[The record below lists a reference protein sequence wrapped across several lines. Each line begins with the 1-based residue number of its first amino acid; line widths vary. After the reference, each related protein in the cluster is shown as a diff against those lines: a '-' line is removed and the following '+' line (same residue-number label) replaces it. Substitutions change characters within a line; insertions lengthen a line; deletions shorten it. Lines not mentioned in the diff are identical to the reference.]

1 LDGLGPE
8 FGSDAGKKAFI
19 VGALYGLKSAG
30 ASFRNHLADC
40 MRHMGFTPC
49 LADPDLWMMATEKPD
64 GTKYWAYAL
73 LYVDDVMV
81 IHHDALSILA
91 RLDKYFKLKPGS
103 VGDPT
108 MYLGA
113 TVKKMILD
121 NGVSAWA
128 SSPAKYVWASVENV
142 EKYLQDLGDKR
153 WKLPRK
159 CSNPFKLDYKP
170 ELDGSK
176 ELNAE
181 LSNWYMHLIGMLQ
194 WMVEI
199 GQVDILTEVSL
210 MSSYM
215 AMPREGHL
223 DAVLHIFGYL
233 KIKYNS
239 RMAFDPTVPYCNETS
254 FQECDWK
261 EFYGDVQEAIPS
273 NAPEP
278 RGESVHIRMYVD
290 SDHTGEKRTRRSRS
304 GFFVFLNCALVQWL
318 SKKQPTIET
327 SVFGAEFV
335 AMRIGMESLRGL
347 RYKLRMMGV
356 PIWGPSLIYGDNM
369 SVIHNTQRPE
379 STLKKKSNS
388 IAYHAVRESVAMG
401 ESLTGHVGT
410 NSNVADLATKTLSG
424 KKRRGMVSRLLYNI
438 YDNEE

>member
-1 LDGLGPE
+1 MQ
-8 FGSDAGKKAFI
+8 AA
-19 VGALYGLKSAG
+19 
-30 ASFRNHLADC
+30 
-40 MRHMGFTPC
+40 
-49 LADPDLWMMATEKPD
+49 EKPD

-73 LYVDDVMV
+73 IYVDDVLV
-81 IHHDALSILA
+81 IHHDALTVLA
-91 RLDKYFKLKPGS
+91 RLNKYFKLKPGS
-103 VGDPT
+103 VGDPG

-113 TVKKMILD
+113 TIHTMTLD

-142 EKYLQDLGDKR
+142 EKYLRDLKNDR

-159 CSNPFKLDYKP
+159 CSNPFELDYEP
-170 ELDGSK
+170 ELDTSE

-199 GQVDILTEVSL
+199 GRVDILTEVSM
-210 MSSYM
+210 MSSHM

-233 KIKYNS
+233 KAKYNS
-239 RMAFDPTVPYCNETS
+239 RMAFDPTVPYVDETS

-261 EFYGDVQEAIPS
+261 DFYGDVREAIPT

-290 SDHTGEKRTRRSRS
+290 SDHAGEKRTRRSRS